1 MSEPT
6 FAKTPYY
13 SNEQLDKLVKD
24 YRTVPVDEEGRSYE
38 PEYNSMV
45 VRSDILK
52 LISDVRHSR
61 RTQYMAEEMLA
72 TIVRNYHHVLPYDLV
87 QGVVNF
93 IGEDGAI

>member
-13 SNEQLDKLVKD
+13 SNEQLDKLSKD
-24 YRTVPVDEEGRSYE
+24 CRTMPVDGDGRSYE
-38 PEYNSMV
+38 PEYNSMI

-61 RTQYMAEEMLA
+61 RNQYMAEEMLA
-72 TIVRNYHHVLPYDLV
+72 TIIRNYHHVLPYDLV